1 MAWLDIGRG
10 NLGLYHLIGGRRW
23 VMMRGGLL
31 VGRVGFVMA
40 DCGVHGVLELEVGP
54 CPGVSSPG
62 GPGVSVSSQV
72 MGQGPKVF
80 QRCAVPLVCRVGF

>member
-1 MAWLDIGRG
+1 
-10 NLGLYHLIGGRRW
+10 
-23 VMMRGGLL
+23 MMRGGLL

-80 QRCAVPLVCRVGF
+80 QRCAVIRKEMLTNVAHWSQGKAIKSMYVCT